1 LEKFLMKKT
10 LIALAAVAAA
20 SASFAQVSLTGGVEV
35 GYYKAVGASGIIGTD
50 RGSFTNLAFT
60 AKEDLG
66 GGLSAAFYAQM
77 RMDAGNGG
85 PSSSKY
91 GYPFEQI
98 KTSLMGG
105 FGQVD
110 MGKYSL
116 AVQTGW
122 IRPLGSDDSLK
133 AYSGTSTTRSPN
145 QISYTSPSFGGA
157 QIQVASIRGD
167 DSAGN
172 TGNDG
177 TMTTLMYSANKLQ
190 AYVSVGNK
198 VNKGTTNSAD
208 VGSAPAFTTVA
219 NAIDS
224 TEIGVAYDLGMVKL
238 GLGTTKEQASAGGN
252 ENTETAFLVEAPV
265 GKSLKLGLGY
275 SKFSTSVAG
284 TGNDGMKKTQL
295 VASYSLSKRTAVL
308 VKALNVS
315 GSAAAASNGSGS
327 FLGVQHTF

>member
-35 GYYKAVGASGIIGTD
+35 GYYKAVSKTAIIGTD

-66 GGLSAAFYAQM
+66 GGLSAAFYTQM

-85 PSSSKY
+85 TSNGKY

-190 AYVSVGNK
+190 AYVSVGSK
-198 VNKGTTNSAD
+198 VSKITATTDAGLLPENSGTPT
-208 VGSAPAFTTVA
+208 
-219 NAIDS
+219 DS
-224 TEIGVAYDLGMVKL
+224 TEIGVSYDLGMVKL

-315 GSAAAASNGSGS
+315 GSAAATANGSGS
-327 FLGVQHTF
+327 FLGMGI

>member
-35 GYYKAVGASGIIGTD
+35 GYYKAVNKTAIIGTD

-66 GGLSAAFYAQM
+66 GGLSAAFYTQM
-77 RMDAGNGG
+77 RMNPGNAGTASG
-85 PSSSKY
+85 SY

-133 AYSGTSTTRSPN
+133 AYSGTSTTRSAN

-190 AYVSVGNK
+190 AYVSVGSK
-198 VNKGTTNSAD
+198 VSKLVDAIDAGALPANS
-208 VGSAPAFTTVA
+208 GAPT
-219 NAIDS
+219 DS
-224 TEIGVAYDLGMVKL
+224 TEIGVSYDLGMVKL

-252 ENTETAFLVEAPV
+252 ENTETAFFVEAPV

-315 GSAAAASNGSGS
+315 GSVTAASNGSGS
-327 FLGVQHTF
+327 FLGIQHTF